1 MKALR
6 RPWQAGWVTYIT
18 LAAIAMTACGGG
30 NTPSSS
36 SSSAQHYTFAY
47 ANVFDKSPTFKSV
60 ADNLVSQGKQ
70 VDITVRR
77 YDNNSD
83 GPTVLSNAKLMVQER
98 PDVAIDWMG
107 AEGVGPAVGKL
118 FGDAKIPC
126 IAVNQ
131 TIPGCPFFNLV
142 NKDFGVQ
149 GAEIVAP
156 LVQKAGWTAADTT
169 LILAAA
175 PGAGAEVN
183 SNSRFFYEDL
193 ANKVGLDKFT
203 ADQITDSTTTLGRNL
218 VQVNGQGTGNGPLE
232 GTYTAVKTVLQSIPA
247 SRHLIV
253 FTINDDS
260 GLGGWRAI
268 TESHRENN
276 TMILSAGADADGI
289 SQLRTNPHWVA
300 EFSVF
305 FEFWSEYLLAMGVA
319 VKKGIKTPPQTY
331 SPQVVLSKDN
341 VDQYY
346 NGTTPKAVPPLP
358 EQDKYLIQTGVLQ
371 KFGNIPGVH

>member
-1 MKALR
+1 MNVR
-6 RPWQAGWVTYIT
+6 RQAWQAR
-18 LAAIAMTACGGG
+18 LAPCLILVVIALTACGGG
-30 NTPSSS
+30 TTSSGS
-36 SSSAQHYTFAY
+36 DKYTFDFS
-47 ANVFDKSPTFKSV
+47 NVFDKSPTFKSV
-60 ADNLVSQGKQ
+60 GDNLVSQGAQ
-70 VDITVRR
+70 VGITVNR

-83 GPTVLSNAKLMVQER
+83 CATVLSNAKLMVQDK

-107 AEGVGPAVGKL
+107 CEGAGAAVGKI
-118 FGDAKIPC
+118 FSDAKLPC

-131 TIPGCPFFNLV
+131 QIPGCPYFNLV
-142 NKDFGVQ
+142 NKEFGVE
-149 GAEIVAP
+149 GAKIVYP
-156 LVQKAGWTAADTT
+156 LVQKAGWTANDTT

-193 ANKVGLDKFT
+193 ANMMGLDKYT

-232 GTYTAVKTVLQSIPA
+232 GSHAAVKNVLLTIPA
-247 SRHLIV
+247 NRHLIV

-260 GLGGWRAI
+260 GLGAWRAI

-289 SQLRTNPHWVA
+289 NQLRTNPHWVA

-319 VKKGIKTPPQTY
+319 VKKGIQTPVQTY
-331 SPQVVLSKDN
+331 CPQVVLSKDN

-346 NGTTPKAVPPLP
+346 TGTTPKAVPPLP
-358 EQDKYLIQTGVLQ
+358 DQNKYLIQTGVLQ
-371 KFGNIPGVH
+371 KFGNIPGVS

>member
-1 MKALR
+1 MSSSGHARSARLL
-6 RPWQAGWVTYIT
+6 ACVAIGT
-18 LAAIAMTACGGG
+18 LMAVACGGS
-30 NTPSSS
+30 PSSS
-36 SSSAQHYTFAY
+36 GSSDKYTFAY
-47 ANVFDKSPTFKSV
+47 ANVFDKSPTFKTV
-60 ADNLVSQGKQ
+60 ADNLVSQGAQ
-70 VDITVRR
+70 VGITVHR

-83 GPTVLSNAKLMVQER
+83 CATVLSNAKLMVQER

-107 AEGVGPAVGKL
+107 CEGAGAAVGKI
-118 FGDAKIPC
+118 FNDAKIPC

-131 TIPGCPFFNLV
+131 QIPGCAYFNLV
-142 NKDFGVQ
+142 NKEFGVE
-149 GAEIVAP
+149 GAKIVYP
-156 LVQKAGWTAADTT
+156 LVQKAGWTPNDTT

-175 PGAGAEVN
+175 PGAGEEVN

-193 ANKVGLDKFT
+193 ANMWGLDKFT
-203 ADQITDSTTTLGRNL
+203 HDQITDTTTRLGKNL
-218 VQVNGQGTGNGPLE
+218 IQIPGQGTGNGPLE
-232 GTYTAVKTVLQSIPA
+232 GTYTQLKSVLLSIPT

-260 GLGGWRAI
+260 GLGALRAI
-268 TESHRENN
+268 TETHRENN

-289 SQLRTNPHWVA
+289 NNLRTNPHWVA

-319 VKKGIKTPPQTY
+319 VKKGIQTPVQTY
-331 SPQVVLSKDN
+331 CPQVVVGKDN

-358 EQDKYLIQTGVLQ
+358 EQDKYLIQTGILQ
-371 KFGNIPGVH
+371 KFGNIPGI

>member
-1 MKALR
+1 MSTRRSLR
-6 RPWQAGWVTYIT
+6 RARLGGYLI
-18 LAAIAMTACGGG
+18 LAVFGVFACGG
-30 NTPSSS
+30 SSPAATGS
-36 SSSAQHYTFAY
+36 DKYTFDY
-47 ANVFDKSPTFKSV
+47 ANVFDKSPTFKTV
-60 ADNLVSQGKQ
+60 GDDLVSQGAQ
-70 VDITVRR
+70 VGITVRR
-77 YDNNSD
+77 SDNNSD
-83 GPTVLSNAKLMVQER
+83 CATVLSNAKVMVQEK

-107 AEGVGPAVGKL
+107 CEGAGPAVGKL

-126 IAVNQ
+126 VAVNQ
-131 TIPGCPFFNLV
+131 VIPGCPFFNLV

-149 GAEIVAP
+149 GAAIVYP
-156 LVQKAGWTAADTT
+156 LVQKAGWTPNDTT

-193 ANKVGLDKFT
+193 AKAWGLDMYT
-203 ADQITDSTTTLGRNL
+203 ADQITDTTTTLGKNL
-218 VQVNGQGTGNGPLE
+218 IQVAGQGTGNGPLE
-232 GTYTAVKTVLQSIPA
+232 GSYTALKGVLPSIPT

-260 GLGGWRAI
+260 GLGAWRAI

-289 SQLRTNPHWVA
+289 NQLRTNPHWVA

-305 FEFWSEYLLAMGVA
+305 FEYWSEYLLAMGVA
-319 VKKGIKTPPQTY
+319 VKKGIKPPTQTY
-331 SPQVVLSKDN
+331 CPQVVLSKDN

-346 NGTTPKAVPPLP
+346 NGTTPKAVPPIP
-358 EQDKYLIQTGVLQ
+358 DQDKYLIQTGILQ
-371 KFGNIPGVH
+371 KFGNIPGAQ

>member
-1 MKALR
+1 MSTRRSLR
-6 RPWQAGWVTYIT
+6 RARAGGYLI
-18 LAAIAMTACGGG
+18 LAVFGLFACGGNSPATG
-30 NTPSSS
+30 SEK
-36 SSSAQHYTFAY
+36 YTFDY
-47 ANVFDKSPTFKSV
+47 ANVFDKSPTFKTV
-60 ADNLVSQGKQ
+60 GDDLVSQGAQ
-70 VDITVRR
+70 VGITVRR
-77 YDNNSD
+77 SDNNSD
-83 GPTVLSNAKLMVQER
+83 CATVLSNAKVMVQEK

-107 AEGVGPAVGKL
+107 CEGAGPAVGKL

-131 TIPGCPFFNLV
+131 VIPGCSFFNLV

-149 GAEIVAP
+149 GASIVYP
-156 LVQKAGWTAADTT
+156 LVQKAGWTPNDTT

-193 ANKVGLDKFT
+193 AKMWGLDMYT
-203 ADQITDSTTTLGRNL
+203 ADQITDTTTTLGKNL

-232 GTYTAVKTVLQSIPA
+232 GSYTALKGVLPSIPT

-260 GLGGWRAI
+260 GLGAWRAI

-289 SQLRTNPHWVA
+289 NQLRTNPHWVA

-305 FEFWSEYLLAMGVA
+305 FEYWSEYLLAMGVA
-319 VKKGIKTPPQTY
+319 VKKGIKTPTQTY
-331 SPQVVLSKDN
+331 CPQVVLSKDN

-346 NGTTPKAVPPLP
+346 TGTTPKAVPPIP
-358 EQDKYLIQTGVLQ
+358 DQDKYLIQTGILQ
-371 KFGNIPGVH
+371 KFGNIPGAQ